1 MTLSSLLLTVAATS
15 SSTTLKYKSRKSF
28 STLAL
33 FFVATTA
40 SSAARAF
47 SSSSTPATLFVPRH
61 LNQQRLLL
69 SSSSSTSNSVIYN
82 TRGGSS
88 SSLTQHSFVGK
99 KLSLSKRFS
108 STQTEQEVGISEM
121 DEVKAAASKTSAAD
135 KLALMRQKM
144 EENGVDGTFYSRAC
158 VSLMNFISL
167 CFVLPTLR
175 LLAFTLDG
183 HHPTHNSLPNSIG

>member
-1 MTLSSLLLTVAATS
+1 M
-15 SSTTLKYKSRKSF
+15 
-28 STLAL
+28 AL

-47 SSSSTPATLFVPRH
+47 SSLSTPATLFVPRH
-61 LNQQRLLL
+61 LNQQRLL
-69 SSSSSTSNSVIYN
+69 SSSNSVIYN

-88 SSLTQHSFVGK
+88 SLLTQHSFVGE

-108 STQTEQEVGISEM
+108 STTQTEQEVGISEM

-144 EENGVDGTFYSRAC
+144 EENGVDGRFHSRSY
-158 VSLMNFISL
+158 VSLINFILLYFVCFANTSL
-167 CFVLPTLR
+167 ACIYSGR
-175 LLAFTLDG
+175 
-183 HHPTHNSLPNSIG
+183 HHPTYNSLPNPIG